1 MKHEIEELLVERNRL
16 LRDFVF
22 EELRLIG
29 DRLDKH
35 LKEDFRLINHR
46 LERLEQQMDVQN
58 MGKPQKK
65 AAARE
70 D

>member
-29 DRLDKH
+29 DRLDKY
-35 LKEDFRLINHR
+35 LKEDFRLINRR
-46 LERLEQQMDVQN
+46 LERLEQQ
-58 MGKPQKK
+58 
-65 AAARE
+65 RRR
-70 D
+70 